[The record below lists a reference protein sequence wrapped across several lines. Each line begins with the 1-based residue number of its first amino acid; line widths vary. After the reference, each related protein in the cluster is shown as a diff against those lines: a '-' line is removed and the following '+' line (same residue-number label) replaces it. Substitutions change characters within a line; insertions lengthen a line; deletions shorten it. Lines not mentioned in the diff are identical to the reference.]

1 MDANTF
7 HEKLVQAVKDVGQD
21 IIDNA
26 EDYVGSAS
34 MLSDMT
40 ITVRF
45 DPDFGMLAPTIEVE
59 KNYLCKKAVDRLM
72 EE

>member
-1 MDANTF
+1 MDINTF

-21 IIDNA
+21 IVENA

-40 ITVRF
+40 ITIRF
-45 DPDFGMLAPTIEVE
+45 DPIFDMFAPTIEVE
-59 KNYLCKKAVDRLM
+59 KNYL
-72 EE
+72 

>member
-21 IIDNA
+21 IVENA

-40 ITVRF
+40 ITVCF
-45 DPDFGMLAPTIEVE
+45 DPDFSILAPTIEVK
-59 KNYLCKKAVDRLM
+59 KNYLCKKSVDRLM

>member
-26 EDYVGSAS
+26 EDYVGSANMIS
-34 MLSDMT
+34 EMI
-40 ITVRF
+40 ITARF
-45 DPDFGMLAPTIEVE
+45 GPGFDMLAPTIEVE

>member
-26 EDYVGSAS
+26 EEYVGSAN

-40 ITVRF
+40 ITISF
-45 DPDFGMLAPTIEVE
+45 DPNFNMLAPTIEVD

>member
-21 IIDNA
+21 IVENA
-26 EDYVGSAS
+26 EEYVGSAN

-45 DPDFGMLAPTIEVE
+45 DPEFDMLAPTIEVE
-59 KNYLCKKAVDRLM
+59 KNYLCKKAADRLM

>member
-1 MDANTF
+1 MDINTF

-21 IIDNA
+21 IVENA

-40 ITVRF
+40 ITIRF
-45 DPDFGMLAPTIEVE
+45 DPNFDMFAPTIEVE

>member
-7 HEKLVQAVKDVGQD
+7 HEKLVQAVKDVGQN

-45 DPDFGMLAPTIEVE
+45 DPDFGMLTPTIEVE
-59 KNYLCKKAVDRLM
+59 KKYLCKKAVDRLT